1 MEIALLALHYV
12 LYGGLLLVA
21 LGPVEGALFVLV
33 HQGLIGL
40 YAGSVFAPNH
50 KGMPVLERQ
59 APVSFLQRQVLTAR
73 NVRAHPLT
81 DFWYG
86 GLNYQIEHH
95 LFPTLP
101 RNQLGAAQTIVR
113 AFCAA
118 HHIAYHETGMIAS
131 YREILRHF
139 RDVGAV
145 LRT

>member
-1 MEIALLALHYV
+1 
-12 LYGGLLLVA
+12 
-21 LGPVEGALFVLV
+21 
-33 HQGLIGL
+33 L

-59 APVSFLQRQVLTAR
+59 APLSFLERQVLTAR

-113 AFCAA
+113 AFCTT

-131 YREILRHF
+131 YREILRHLH
-139 RDVGAV
+139 DVGAV